1 MSYNANGD
9 LTKATLAYIPIV
21 GLILFIIEK
30 EDNYVRYHS
39 MQSILLNVAEIIIG
53 IVLWILT
60 MIFANPYSL
69 STYLYGGWGFMA
81 ILSTIIWLAWLAVT
95 IFCMMKAYKGAW
107 FKLPII
113 GDIAMNIVNK

>member
-39 MQSILLNVAEIIIG
+39 MQSILLNVAELIVW
-53 IVLWILT
+53 IVLMILGA
-60 MIFANPYSL
+60 ILNPPTIASL
-69 STYLYGGWGFMA
+69 VYGYWGFTA
-81 ILSTIIWLAWLAVT
+81 ILGMIIWIAWLAVT
-95 IFCMMKAYKGAW
+95 IYCMMKAYKGAW
-107 FKLPII
+107 FKLPVI
-113 GDIAMNIVNK
+113 GNIAMNIINK